1 MALQL
6 RRGSDPD
13 RQNIIPA
20 VGELIYTTDTKLVY
34 VGDGVSAGGTLIGGG
49 VGGGT
54 SIVTDTDPTLGG
66 DLDLNTYNVI
76 GTGNIDITG
85 DIDTSG
91 TLTSSIVS
99 TDTIR
104 SSTVSAISLDNN
116 LNLNNNNIVGIGNIN
131 IDGTITATGNISLG
145 DSTEDNVSLE
155 GAINSNLT
163 PQSDALYNIGSP
175 SFRWAT
181 GYFQD
186 IDVETISSANLSIDD
201 LTVSGSINSNLSPGQ
216 DGTYTLGTEDFKWIA
231 GYFDNA
237 LVTNL
242 FTDSISGGSIDIDML
257 AGSAVIPDLY
267 ADIIYGGDSSVFYDS
282 FTSTLTVGSVI
293 AASIEG
299 TFQGEVLADDSTV
312 IIDPILKSV
321 SANELSA
328 PLVTTEVIESELNAV
343 RIRSLLANSQ
353 SQMVVEMKP
362 ASTTA
367 GEFLSAADNWQS
379 LVFESIRDGGDIAS
393 GDVLGVISWGGL
405 QTSTQTDVANAMG
418 VQADPAGTLTSTH
431 IPTKYIFLNQ
441 AAEEGNSP
449 VAMSFDSLGRLAVN
463 QENASATLDVNGYA
477 KLAVLD
483 TAPTSPQNG
492 SIAIAD
498 GTGWNPLG
506 TGVQQ
511 VVIYL
516 DGVWKEFSSDNTV
529 DGDLTGSVFGDD
541 SALLVD
547 GVNGLIVG
555 EVDNDIV
562 STSQLNLKPYADDAA
577 RDAAITTPTAG
588 QVVFVA
594 DADEFQVYNG
604 TFWTNVSG
612 TTKTVDDVAGTT
624 YTVAATDLGKVLTFR
639 DAGVVTV
646 TLPDAAGT
654 AIPVGGYVEI
664 ANMDGTNPITIDGT
678 ASQVVSKA
686 AGAPSIPGFGS
697 VRAVKLSTSEWLVTG
712 DTA

>member
-257 AGSAVIPDLY
+257 AGSAVIPDLLV
-267 ADIIYGGDSSVFYDS
+267 DIIYGGDSSVFYDS

-328 PLVTTEVIESELNAV
+328 PLVTTEVIESELNAL

-353 SQMVVEMKP
+353 TQVVVEMKP

-367 GEFLSAADNWQS
+367 GEFLSAGDDWQS

-405 QTSTQTDVANAMG
+405 QTSTQTEVANAMG
-418 VQADPAGTLTSTH
+418 VQADPAGTTTSTH
-431 IPTKYIFLNQ
+431 IPTKYVWLNQ
-441 AAEEGNSP
+441 PAVEGNSP
-449 VAMSFDSLGRLAVN
+449 VAMSFDSLGRLAIN
-463 QENASATLDVNGYA
+463 QENASATLDVNGFA

-555 EVDNDIV
+555 EVDNDVV

>member
-1 MALQL
+1 
-6 RRGSDPD
+6 
-13 RQNIIPA
+13 
-20 VGELIYTTDTKLVY
+20 
-34 VGDGVSAGGTLIGGG
+34 
-49 VGGGT
+49 
-54 SIVTDTDPTLGG
+54 
-66 DLDLNTYNVI
+66 
-76 GTGNIDITG
+76 
-85 DIDTSG
+85 
-91 TLTSSIVS
+91 
-99 TDTIR
+99 
-104 SSTVSAISLDNN
+104 
-116 LNLNNNNIVGIGNIN
+116 
-131 IDGTITATGNISLG
+131 
-145 DSTEDNVSLE
+145 
-155 GAINSNLT
+155 
-163 PQSDALYNIGSP
+163 
-175 SFRWAT
+175 
-181 GYFQD
+181 
-186 IDVETISSANLSIDD
+186 
-201 LTVSGSINSNLSPGQ
+201 
-216 DGTYTLGTEDFKWIA
+216 
-231 GYFDNA
+231 
-237 LVTNL
+237 
-242 FTDSISGGSIDIDML
+242 
-257 AGSAVIPDLY
+257 
-267 ADIIYGGDSSVFYDS
+267 
-282 FTSTLTVGSVI
+282 
-293 AASIEG
+293 
-299 TFQGEVLADDSTV
+299 
-312 IIDPILKSV
+312 
-321 SANELSA
+321 
-328 PLVTTEVIESELNAV
+328 
-343 RIRSLLANSQ
+343 
-353 SQMVVEMKP
+353 
-362 ASTTA
+362 
-367 GEFLSAADNWQS
+367 
-379 LVFESIRDGGDIAS
+379 
-393 GDVLGVISWGGL
+393 
-405 QTSTQTDVANAMG
+405 
-418 VQADPAGTLTSTH
+418 
-431 IPTKYIFLNQ
+431 
-441 AAEEGNSP
+441 
-449 VAMSFDSLGRLAVN
+449 MSFDSLGRLAVN